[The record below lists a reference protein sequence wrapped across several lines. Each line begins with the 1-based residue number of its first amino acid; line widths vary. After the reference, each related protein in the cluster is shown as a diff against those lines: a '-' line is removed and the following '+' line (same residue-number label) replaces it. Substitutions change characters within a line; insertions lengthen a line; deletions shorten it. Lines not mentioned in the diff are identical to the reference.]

1 MIRINL
7 LPVRAAK
14 KRELGRI
21 QIAIGVMVLLA
32 TGGVNYFWQ
41 QSEEKKLADVR
52 RQVDRTKAEIRQ
64 LEEIIG
70 QVKDIEE
77 RKKHVGE
84 KLAVLDELRAG
95 KTGPVMMMDS
105 LAMLIPTEVWISRFT
120 ESGLSLSL
128 DGEALGH
135 EDLAAFISAL
145 NESPY
150 FKDVRL
156 RQANTQRSGDRP
168 VVRFSI
174 EGQVVYQADVG

>member
-7 LPVRAAK
+7 LPVRATQ
-14 KRELGRI
+14 KRELGKI
-21 QIAIGVMVLLA
+21 QIAIGAMVLLA
-32 TGGVNYFWQ
+32 AGAGNYFWKE
-41 QSEEKKLADVR
+41 SEKNKLEHVQG
-52 RQVDRTKAEIRQ
+52 QVERTRKEIRD

-128 DGEALGH
+128 DGEALRH

-150 FKDVRL
+150 FKNVQL
-156 RQANTQRSGDRP
+156 RQATTQRRDDRTI
-168 VVRFSI
+168 VRFSI
-174 EGQVVYQADVG
+174 QGQVVYSA